1 MTSEQSISSFR
12 ATVLVL
18 MEFWEL
24 ISPLYSWNRGTVL
37 PVLSYIFRIIPLTHN
52 FLVLIS
58 CSITFAEKEFP
69 SQSRNFYLFSPSIC
83 LTTASPF
90 SSSKPHNLIQLF
102 PYWLASQVDSWEW
115 DTKNPSTAKHHSPTS
130 PPFHTHQGEKA
141 KYSLLAWFWLSGKF
155 CLSVSA
161 GRWV

>member
-1 MTSEQSISSFR
+1 
-12 ATVLVL
+12 
-18 MEFWEL
+18 MEFWEP
-24 ISPLYSWNRGTVL
+24 IFPLYSWNRGTVL

-52 FLVLIS
+52 FLVLTS

-83 LTTASPF
+83 LTTAWPF

-130 PPFHTHQGEKA
+130 PPIPNPFTPIKGKRQNIA
-141 KYSLLAWFWLSGKF
+141 YLPDSG
-155 CLSVSA
+155 CLESFVSVSA